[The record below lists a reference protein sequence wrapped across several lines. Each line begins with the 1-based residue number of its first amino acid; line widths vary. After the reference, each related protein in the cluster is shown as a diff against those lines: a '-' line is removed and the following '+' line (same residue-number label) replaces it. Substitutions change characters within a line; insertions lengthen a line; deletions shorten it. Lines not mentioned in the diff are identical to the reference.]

1 MGRPRK
7 KVEKESEFE
16 LMEADEPM
24 PQTKQVEAEHTIKY
38 KQPFNIPTL
47 PDEDEDDDL
56 SIDYD
61 EEERPK
67 PKKIKLSIREKLKAK
82 LQGSAIGETDQ
93 VALRIDRL
101 PYYDANGQT
110 GLQADREF
118 CSIIKCQIE
127 FITND
132 EYLAETSKRHGAG
145 MYWFTIR
152 HYKSIMASWSHRVG
166 GAPQVANVQ
175 AENGSNPQIVYQ
187 QIPGS
192 PPAIPITKSL
202 KELADVIEVVDRIR
216 GNRNDPAP
224 AVEHPQVAPLSPDV
238 QLASLLMADSDLK
251 KKAIVNL
258 LGTKDKETDYIALAI
273 EHGPTIIDAIGKA
286 IQAVVR
292 EVKLPLNGSNNGQS
306 DRQSMA
312 PQQPQGP
319 IWDRNRQTV
328 DQSPERV
335 QAPQLQNLPQTT
347 AIAEGSEL
355 AERIVTD
362 PRDELFRIALEGCTR
377 NDPPQ
382 VTAGQIT
389 AWAEHVEENY
399 PTHSIWGW
407 VDVFTGQTT
416 EEVVTLLQTGA
427 LGEAGQQIATIPHAP
442 KWIGE
447 LQKLLKVEEEKQE
460 E

>member
-38 KQPFNIPTL
+38 KQPFSIPTL

-292 EVKLPLNGSNNGQS
+292 EVKLPLNGQS
-306 DRQSMA
+306 IA
-312 PQQPQGP
+312 PQQPQ
-319 IWDRNRQTV
+319 N
-328 DQSPERV
+328 QSPERISS
-335 QAPQLQNLPQTT
+335 PQLSEMPQ
-347 AIAEGSEL
+347 AASINAGSEL
-355 AERIVTD
+355 AERVVTD

-389 AWAEHVEENY
+389 AWAEYVEENY
-399 PTHSIWGW
+399 PTHSVWGW

-416 EEVVTLLQTGA
+416 EEVIALLQTGA

-447 LQKLLKVEEEKQE
+447 LQKLLKVEKEEE
-460 E
+460 EDE